1 MTLFTSKY
9 NNLTV
14 KALLQLLEQ
23 DDAQA
28 FKTLYNRYVDFLYQ
42 AGISRLGDEVVI
54 QDMVQEVFVTLF
66 TKRKELGH
74 IIELKGWLFACLR
87 NRIINEVRN
96 TRLHQLHH
104 EQIMAQTTDVTHL
117 HSTYDAQ
124 VLEKQFEHALNQLSN
139 RSRTVFLLSRKENLS
154 NKTIAEKLQVSLKA
168 VEKHITSALKIM
180 RQELAGKN

>member
-1 MTLFTSKY
+1 MTLFAPKY
-9 NNLTV
+9 TNLTD
-14 KALLQLLEQ
+14 KELLQLLEQ

-42 AGISRLGDEVVI
+42 AGISRLSDEVVV

-66 TKRKELGH
+66 SKRRELGH
-74 IIELKGWLFACLR
+74 ITELKGWLFACLR

-104 EQIMAQTTDVTHL
+104 EQIIAQNNDVAQMHCN
-117 HSTYDAQ
+117 YDAQ
-124 VLEKQFEHALNQLSN
+124 VLEKQFEQALKQLSN
-139 RSRTVFLLSRKENLS
+139 RSRIVFLLSRKENLS
-154 NKTIAEKLQVSLKA
+154 NKTIADKLQVSLKA